1 MCGIAGF
8 YDEKVKNFQKIKKFT
23 NQLIHRGPDEEGFF
37 SNYKGLSLGMRR
49 LSIIDLK
56 NGSQPIITDKSV
68 LIFNGE
74 IFNFIELKNKYLKNT
89 KNLILIQVLS
99 YLYDKKGLSIL
110 KELNGFSQL

>member
-56 NGSQPIITDKSV
+56 NG
-68 LIFNGE
+68 N
-74 IFNFIELKNKYLKNT
+74 
-89 KNLILIQVLS
+89 KNL
-99 YLYDKKGLSIL
+99 GHSIRRI
-110 KELNGFSQL
+110 FSKTSDSAFSIVKIPQ